1 MSDTTSTTNE
11 TGYSKQVVVGILA
24 VAGASMASKLG
35 SFIAQLLLGWWL
47 LERDFE
53 LWAMACVANVFVAG
67 LRDGGTGRIIVQ
79 GGLSALDKIRSVA
92 QFCFV
97 ANLFA
102 SLLLISIAPLIA
114 SYFDDQEI
122 IEIIPLMALAIG
134 ISSPLTVGRARMALH
149 MRFKEAAFIDGLIS
163 IGNYLLMVVL
173 AYVGF
178 GAKSFVIPQISTNLL
193 GALVYRRMLG
203 PLPVGADLN
212 WSRLKEIIQAAR
224 WLIIAAFASSLAMMG
239 DYMIIG
245 RFAKPVLAHYFFG
258 FQLTLSVSMVF
269 SPAMQKVLLPT
280 FTRIRSDAGRQRAA
294 FERAVRLF
302 ALASALTCCLVAVLA
317 EPLVELVW
325 WNGKWNQ
332 AIPVIEI
339 MSFSLMLRLLNPL
352 SYSVMQSEGKWS
364 VYAGFLI
371 LESVMVLVAS
381 LIGTSIGGLLAITLC
396 IGGFRCVFP
405 LLATYRATKYVGHSG
420 KAIFIILLRRI
431 GTVSLV
437 ALAIL
442 VTSRSF
448 PVTSPILDLARRIG
462 LLGVVYCL
470 LLATVF
476 RPDFAELRS
485 LVRRIRKS
493 PGKIADL

>member
-1 MSDTTSTTNE
+1 
-11 TGYSKQVVVGILA
+11 
-24 VAGASMASKLG
+24 
-35 SFIAQLLLGWWL
+35 
-47 LERDFE
+47 
-53 LWAMACVANVFVAG
+53 
-67 LRDGGTGRIIVQ
+67 
-79 GGLSALDKIRSVA
+79 
-92 QFCFV
+92 
-97 ANLFA
+97 
-102 SLLLISIAPLIA
+102 
-114 SYFDDQEI
+114 
-122 IEIIPLMALAIG
+122 
-134 ISSPLTVGRARMALH
+134 
-149 MRFKEAAFIDGLIS
+149 
-163 IGNYLLMVVL
+163 
-173 AYVGF
+173 
-178 GAKSFVIPQISTNLL
+178 
-193 GALVYRRMLG
+193 
-203 PLPVGADLN
+203 
-212 WSRLKEIIQAAR
+212 
-224 WLIIAAFASSLAMMG
+224 
-239 DYMIIG
+239 
-245 RFAKPVLAHYFFG
+245 
-258 FQLTLSVSMVF
+258 
-269 SPAMQKVLLPT
+269 
-280 FTRIRSDAGRQRAA
+280 
-294 FERAVRLF
+294 
-302 ALASALTCCLVAVLA
+302 VAVLA

-470 LLATVF
+470 LLPTVF